1 MLDYNEKPF
10 IHLKAQAF
18 VCQFLFEMIFTD
30 LALGVINPFIIKT
43 FWNPQ
48 IHLWCLSKT
57 QIFPRVLRGQISE
70 ISNFLKTVGGGRSTC
85 WAGSST
91 LWHSPGIWTFQ
102 FYAGPAGASFHQ
114 CGDYHR
120 DTRRFSAKT
129 DILLVLW
136 ERRRVRRAQPGG
148 PGPVCLG
155 RPSSVK
161 ARAGECH
168 IYFNSVDNN
177 KIWRGFGI
185 VMFQATKENR
195 TKNVNVHN
203 RELFQSKNLGGIW
216 VQWKVNKS
224 LIVLVLLM
232 TDTDTALCLN
242 WWCKNITLT
251 DLMMKIVE
259 MSLSLQ
265 QRRTQSISLCSSI
278 VPQFKSTRLLL
289 LSQIHFSLNWTAVE
303 YDTQK

>member
-1 MLDYNEKPF
+1 M
-10 IHLKAQAF
+10 
-18 VCQFLFEMIFTD
+18 
-30 LALGVINPFIIKT
+30 
-43 FWNPQ
+43 
-48 IHLWCLSKT
+48 
-57 QIFPRVLRGQISE
+57 
-70 ISNFLKTVGGGRSTC
+70 SNFLKSVRGGRSTC
-85 WAGSST
+85 GAGSSN

-120 DTRRFSAKT
+120 DTPAIFRKNGHFVGFTREGAESAAR
-129 DILLVLW
+129 W
-136 ERRRVRRAQPGG
+136 PG
-148 PGPVCLG
+148 PGSLG

-232 TDTDTALCLN
+232 T
-242 WWCKNITLT
+242 
-251 DLMMKIVE
+251 
-259 MSLSLQ
+259 
-265 QRRTQSISLCSSI
+265 RHR
-278 VPQFKSTRLLL
+278 
-289 LSQIHFSLNWTAVE
+289 HFSLPQLN
-303 YDTQK
+303 